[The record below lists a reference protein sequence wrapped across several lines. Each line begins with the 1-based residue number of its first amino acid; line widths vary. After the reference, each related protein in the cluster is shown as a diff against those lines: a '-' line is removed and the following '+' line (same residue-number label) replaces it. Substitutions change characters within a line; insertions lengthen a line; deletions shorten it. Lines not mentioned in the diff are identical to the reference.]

1 MVEIE
6 DKIVSDDLFEE
17 YFCCDLA
24 SCKGICCVEGDAG
37 APLETEDIER
47 IDADIETIRRYM
59 TEEGRAAID
68 EQGIFVIDEDGDFV
82 TPLIDGAE
90 CAYSYRKGDVTLC
103 AIERAARDGAIDYL
117 KPISCH
123 LYPIRLT
130 KIGDMTAL
138 NYHRWNICRDAV
150 ACGKKSGVK
159 VYRALKEPIIRAFG
173 EEIFGHLEEV
183 EKYFIQEADETQTP

>member
-37 APLETEDIER
+37 APLDADDIER
-47 IDADIETIRRYM
+47 IDADMETIRRYM
-59 TEEGRAAID
+59 TEEGRAAVD

-82 TPLIDGAE
+82 TPLVDGAE
-90 CAYSYRKGDVTLC
+90 CAYSYRDGDATLC
-103 AIERAARDGAIDYL
+103 AIERAARDGAIGYL
-117 KPISCH
+117 KPLSCH
-123 LYPIRLT
+123 LYPIRLS

-138 NYHRWNICRDAV
+138 NYHRWSVCSSA
-150 ACGKKSGVK
+150 AECGKKRGVK
-159 VYRALKEPIIRAFG
+159 VYRALREPIVRAFG
-173 EEIFGHLEEV
+173 EEFFGHLEEM
-183 EKYFIQEADETQTP
+183 ERYFEGKSNDTSD